1 MWTPHWLCVTRI
13 CHVTTCDT
21 VMHFWFFTNQWTRA
35 DDQKTGHAVSC
46 TETVPNSVYHW
57 GNSLQVEM
65 LLSFLQKQTSIYRL
79 QTWVSFH
86 EYIYRYF
93 ARTSDKPVIYS
104 AFVRFKCI
112 RRYINGYTHRSCSIA
127 ISLKAPHK
135 LAFTITVEIENLR
148 EMSPIV
154 QRLFLN
160 CAYNIFCFGVFRR
173 ISVSIGSNGYCV
185 DRVSR

>member
-1 MWTPHWLCVTRI
+1 MWL
-13 CHVTTCDT
+13 HVI
-21 VMHFWFFTNQWTRA
+21 R
-35 DDQKTGHAVSC
+35 SC
-46 TETVPNSVYHW
+46 TSDFLPTSEPEQTTRRLAMPLVARRPFLTVTLHVYHW

-65 LLSFLQKQTSIYRL
+65 WLSFLQKQTSIYRL

-86 EYIYRYF
+86 VYIYRYF

-160 CAYNIFCFGVFRR
+160 CAYNISCFGVFRR